1 MGVHKKNNKIGIIV
15 NKFRKFETKEKN
27 IGWRNWKKNRKTN
40 NYTMSKGVHRNYRE
54 KMKKQKKLKNYKKY
68 TILSKGV
75 HRNEHE
81 LFVNK

>member
-1 MGVHKKNNKIGIIV
+1 MG
-15 NKFRKFETKEKN
+15 
-27 IGWRNWKKNRKTN
+27 KNRKTN

-54 KMKKQKKLKNYKKY
+54 KMKKQKEKLKNYKKY